1 MKKLFILGALAIATL
16 SFANDKKETKETKNV
31 PAANQTS
38 KSDFK
43 IPIKKAA
50 AAVSDVYSTS
60 FKNKCGQETTVIFS
74 TQHEHLSPGFID
86 DLANA
91 VNWAYEICD

>member
-16 SFANDKKETKETKNV
+16 SFANDKKETKETKEV
-31 PAANQTS
+31 AAANQTA

-43 IPIKKAA
+43 IPIRKAA
-50 AAVSDVYSTS
+50 VADVYSTS